1 MKSFRTSAVLGAL
14 AVVALSSG
22 AAFAG
27 TVPASAPASAAAA
40 GRAPAATASTAHS
53 TTSAARPQR
62 PARHSRHQRA
72 ETPAQTAKK
81 KS

>member
-27 TVPASAPASAAAA
+27 TVPASAPASAS

-62 PARHSRHQRA
+62 PARYSRHQRA

>member
-1 MKSFRTSAVLGAL
+1 MKSFRTSAVLGAR

-53 TTSAARPQR
+53 TTSAARQR